1 MQTMTHVSAGTRDVT
16 AAGAFYDAVL
26 SPLGIKR
33 TMEYLPFAI
42 AYGIDQP
49 EFWVQ
54 LPFDQKPATPGNG
67 VHFCFR
73 AESAAAVD
81 AFHAAAIAAGGRDDG
96 PPGLRPDYTP
106 NYYAVFVRDLD
117 GNKLEAVC
125 FLTS

>member
-1 MQTMTHVSAGTRDVT
+1 MQTMAHVSVGTRDVR
-16 AAGAFYDAVL
+16 AAGTFYDAVL
-26 SPLGIKR
+26 STLGIKR

-42 AYGIDQP
+42 AYGFEQP

-54 LPFDQKPATPGNG
+54 LPFDRSPATPGNG
-67 VHFCFR
+67 MHFCFR

-81 AFHAAAIAAGGRDDG
+81 AFHAAALRAGGRDDG

-106 NYYAVFVRDLD
+106 NYYAAFVRDLD

-125 FLTS
+125 FLTT

>member
-1 MQTMTHVSAGTRDVT
+1 MQTMAHVSVGTRDVT

-26 SPLGIKR
+26 GALGIKR

-54 LPFDQKPATPGNG
+54 LPFDRSPATTGNG
-67 VHFCFR
+67 THFCFR
-73 AESAAAVD
+73 ASSAAAVD
-81 AFHAAAIAAGGRDDG
+81 AFHAAALHSGGRDDG
-96 PPGLRPDYTP
+96 APGLRPDYTA
-106 NYYAVFVRDLD
+106 NYYAAFVRDLD

-125 FLTS
+125 FLAT